1 MTASAQ
7 PSRQGRAYT
16 RDEIALLLRR
26 ALGELLLDGTSFRE
40 LSVEKIAA
48 QAGIARSTFYLY
60 FDDKAAMLDTL
71 SAEALLRLYDAQRIW
86 LGKGADTSAADVRAA
101 MRAVFAAFGEDEIV
115 LRAVGEAS
123 GYDPVLRQAYVTRIQ
138 DYIRAIE
145 RFIRKGQQGGWVRDV
160 HPASTAAALAWMT
173 ERTISQTG
181 PGASKQ
187 RIRATADAL
196 ADVVCAT
203 LLTGH

>member
-1 MTASAQ
+1 MVS
-7 PSRQGRAYT
+7 SRRGRAYT
-16 RDEIALLLRR
+16 RDEIAVLLKA
-26 ALGELLLDGTSFRE
+26 ALTDLLADGTSFRD
-40 LSVEKIAA
+40 LSVERIAT

-60 FDDKAAMLDTL
+60 FDDKPAMLDAL

-101 MRAVFAAFGEDEIV
+101 MRGLFAAFGEDEIV
-115 LRAVGEAS
+115 LRAVAEAS
-123 GYDPVLRQAYVTRIQ
+123 GYDPVLRQAYLARIQ

-173 ERTISQTG
+173 ERTVSQTP
-181 PGASKQ
+181 PGTSKQ

-196 ADVVCAT
+196 ADIVCAT
-203 LLTGH
+203 LLTDH